1 MDSKLPFYDWI
12 NFLFSSACLRLFVC
26 FFFVI
31 AGQYK
36 ISLLFSVAV
45 EVLSASRGLQKRWK
59 DKRYY

>member
-1 MDSKLPFYDWI
+1 MDSELPFYDWI

-45 EVLSASRGLQKRWK
+45 EVLSASRRL
-59 DKRYY
+59 

>member
-1 MDSKLPFYDWI
+1 MDSELPFYDWI

-45 EVLSASRGLQKRWK
+45 EVLSASRGL
-59 DKRYY
+59 